1 MFKIIFIVIGFIYLG
16 IQLIFLDLISEY
28 VWIFIIGDVIIGITL
43 FIIQWIE
50 EFEEEGKE
58 DERKEN

>member
-1 MFKIIFIVIGFIYLG
+1 MFKIIFIVIGFIYFG